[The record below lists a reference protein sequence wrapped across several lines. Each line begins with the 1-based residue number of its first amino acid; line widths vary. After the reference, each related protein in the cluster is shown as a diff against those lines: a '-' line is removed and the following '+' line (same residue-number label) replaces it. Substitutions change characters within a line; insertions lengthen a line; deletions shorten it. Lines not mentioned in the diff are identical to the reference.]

1 MRRRTTRRA
10 RSRLRPARPAGWCV
24 SWLTLAPPRSTTA
37 TIAAARP
44 RVAGARWRIDGPQA
58 GRYEVVLGGLRPPAR
73 SVRVG
78 PVALRC
84 LIVDDSDEFVASAT
98 RLLES
103 QGMRVIGHASSRD
116 GALQLAEALEPDVAL
131 IDIELGEEDGIE
143 LAHRLEERVPST
155 RIVLISAHEQDEL
168 GELIAD
174 CPAVGFL
181 AKEALGATAI
191 AGMLR

>member
-1 MRRRTTRRA
+1 M
-10 RSRLRPARPAGWCV
+10 
-24 SWLTLAPPRSTTA
+24 
-37 TIAAARP
+37 
-44 RVAGARWRIDGPQA
+44 
-58 GRYEVVLGGLRPPAR
+58 
-73 SVRVG
+73 
-78 PVALRC
+78 ALRC